1 MMLDLPISDYLKAY
15 YKEKN
20 VTFTDSQKAS
30 IYWNSSLLQCEKVA
44 ALQELFHHT
53 EDNVLKE
60 QIREKLDIQAKT
72 EEYFMKQDDNYV
84 YLVVLDDAE
93 AANNVFVSL
102 DNALLYG
109 KENCEENFKISKM
122 ILEERLASVTSDEGS
137 LPGGMAGFKK
147 DGTLLFCVCYDSRE
161 IEFTLVGAEEPTSF
175 ENAYIPLLNPFEY
188 GDIVRIQ
195 GDSIPAIVVTPSD
208 EWYETL
214 ERTKESGC
222 SFLTYDSNTITVEF
236 LYPDGEF
243 SHDHLN
249 IPDLEKIEE
258 WEDEK
263 EWNLLKA
270 ISDLMKGKGQVGTVF
285 KNYNRNK
292 F

>member
-1 MMLDLPISDYLKAY
+1 MMLELPISDYLREY

-20 VTFTDSQKAS
+20 VTFTDSQKAT

-93 AANNVFVSL
+93 AANNVFASL
-102 DNALLYG
+102 DIALLYG

-137 LPGGMAGFKK
+137 LLGGMAGFKK
-147 DGTLLFCVCYDSRE
+147 DGTLLFCVCYDSDE
-161 IEFTLVGAEEPTSF
+161 IEFTLVGAEEPISF

-195 GDSIPAIVVTPSD
+195 GDSIPAIVVTASD
-208 EWYETL
+208 EWYEIL
-214 ERTKESGC
+214 ERTKESECG
-222 SFLTYDSNTITVEF
+222 FLTYDSNTITVES
-236 LYPDGEF
+236 LYPNGEF
-243 SHDHLN
+243 SHNHLN
-249 IPDLEKIEE
+249 ILDLEKIEE

-263 EWNLLKA
+263 EWDLLKS
-270 ISDLMKGKGQVGTVF
+270 ISELMKGKGRVGTVF